1 MSKETLEEKLQ
12 QIIDSKNSVK
22 DLKSYISEVV
32 VDELYKY
39 QQYLIEEQKTNVK
52 QIDLENYLE
61 I

>member
-12 QIIDSKNSVK
+12 QIIYSKNSVK

-52 QIDLENYLE
+52 QSDLENYLE